1 MASDEAILTTFSHYL
16 GRIDRVFLDRKGKFQ
31 VVYGTPSELPQPPN
45 PVDDALEVATVTL
58 PPYLYNV
65 RNASLKFLE
74 HKRFQMKDIKKLE
87 NRISS
92 LEYYTSLS
100 LLEANTANLFVP
112 DGEGLNRFKSDF
124 VDNFTVFGAQET
136 THQ

>member
-31 VVYGTPSELPQPPN
+31 VVYGSPSELPQPPN

-65 RNASLKFLE
+65 VQTIYRFVSMKFTA
-74 HKRFQMKDIKKLE
+74 Q
-87 NRISS
+87 
-92 LEYYTSLS
+92 SLS
-100 LLEANTANLFVP
+100 FTSFPLNL
-112 DGEGLNRFKSDF
+112 
-124 VDNFTVFGAQET
+124 
-136 THQ
+136 